1 MLCNSF
7 FSSSFIIISSATF
20 SLAAA
25 CKSLPYIVFYNRLY
39 SGVFPGDPVVKTLCF
54 HYMGPRFDPWLG
66 FPDSLVGKES
76 ACNAGDPGSIPG
88 QERSPGGGKG
98 YLLQYF
104 GLENSKDC
112 IVYRVTK
119 SRTGLSNFHFHFQG
133 TMIPLTVWQKKKN

>member
-1 MLCNSF
+1 MTSSLRSLRYLYTTSEELHQAGGGKVPRTGPF
-7 FSSSFIIISSATF
+7 LVFKDFSGS
-20 SLAAA
+20 
-25 CKSLPYIVFYNRLY
+25 PM
-39 SGVFPGDPVVKTLCF
+39 CF
-54 HYMGPRFDPWLG
+54 LG
-66 FPDSLVGKES
+66 FPGNSAGKES

-133 TMIPLTVWQKKKN
+133 TMIPLTVWQKKKKLKE